1 MTNNESN
8 VSSNNRWEFIEVF
21 IDLEALKRNEL
32 STKQVRREIVA
43 PTEEDAHGAG
53 HDDRASPAKPW
64 ELANT
69 YVFPVAD

>member
-8 VSSNNRWEFIEVF
+8 VSSNNRWEFIEIF

-32 STKQVRREIVA
+32 STMQVRREIVA

-53 HDDRASPAKPW
+53 HDDRGSPPKPW
-64 ELANT
+64 DLANT